1 MIRYLGPPDDPPD
14 EPPPPL
20 NAAVD
25 ASDPITS
32 TPATAPMIP
41 HTFPAFRLG
50 GMGGGIPGPPPYPK
64 GGACWGIP

>member
-14 EPPPPL
+14 ELPPPL
-20 NAAVD
+20 KAAVD

-50 GMGGGIPGPPPYPK
+50 GMGGGIPGPPPYPNW
-64 GGACWGIP
+64 GCCGIP